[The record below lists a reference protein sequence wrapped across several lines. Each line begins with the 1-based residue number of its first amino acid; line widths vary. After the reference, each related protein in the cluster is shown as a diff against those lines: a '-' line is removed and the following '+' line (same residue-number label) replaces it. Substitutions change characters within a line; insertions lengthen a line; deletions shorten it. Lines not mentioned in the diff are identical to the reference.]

1 MSYRLYVRPRPPYA
15 APDATP
21 DVTPGAQLFN
31 WVLLD
36 ASGDAQARGTADPKE
51 EIEQTLAQNDLE
63 NVLLVGLIPG
73 EEALFCVADIPAKQ
87 TRFVYQALP
96 YAVEEQI
103 AQDIESVHLAL
114 GNRTEKGFRVAA
126 VDHHR
131 MAEWAAMFSGWEHLK
146 LEAIYPD
153 AGLLPITDG
162 GWSICLDGETAML
175 ASDRGEWLS
184 VQARNLAMF
193 AQTLALPPSDE
204 VVPEVPVTVYGT
216 QHEFEHQQADL
227 AELKSSG
234 RLTVKEQALELMP
247 LELLAHAHH
256 HHLCQPINLC
266 QGEYS
271 IRSRKSSALAPW
283 KPLIAVA
290 SVWFV
295 IQIGVEVGMGLYHQQ
310 KADQLQQEAMAIY
323 RQAFPNDSRTD
334 ARNVRR
340 VVEGQLRQMQ
350 SDGPAAGFITLMKYT
365 GEQYSKIPDAGSVV
379 FNSVNYSRNR
389 GELAVDV
396 RADSYNKLST
406 LRNGLTSQG
415 LKAEIGSVVN
425 ESDGARGR
433 LTVSGG

>member
-1 MSYRLYVRPRPPYA
+1 MSYRLYVRPQPPFA
-15 APDATP
+15 APDVNP
-21 DVTPGAQLFN
+21 EAQLYS

-36 ASGDAQARGTADPKE
+36 ASGDAQARGTSDPKE
-51 EIEQTLAQNDLE
+51 EIEQTLAQNDLD

-73 EEALFCVADIPAKQ
+73 EEALFCMADIPARQ
-87 TRFVYQALP
+87 TRFVHQALP

-103 AQDIESVHLAL
+103 AQDIEGVHLAL

-126 VDHHR
+126 VDHGQ
-131 MAEWAAMFSGWEHLK
+131 MADWVAMFSGWAHLK

-153 AGLLPITDG
+153 AGLLPITEG

-175 ASDRGEWLS
+175 ASDQGEWLS

-193 AQTLALPPSDE
+193 AQTLALPPSDD
-204 VVPEVPVTVYGT
+204 VVAEVPVTVYGT
-216 QHEFEHQQADL
+216 QTEFEHQQADL
-227 AELKSSG
+227 SQLKSSG
-234 RLTVKEQALELMP
+234 RLRVREEILELMP

-266 QGEYS
+266 QGEYTV
-271 IRSRKSSALAPW
+271 RSRRRSFLGPW

-295 IQIGVEVGMGLYHQQ
+295 IQIGVEVGMGFYHQQ
-310 KADQLQQEAMAIY
+310 KADQAREEAMAIY
-323 RQAFPNDSRTD
+323 RQAFPNDSRTH
-334 ARNVRR
+334 AGNVRR
-340 VVEGQLRQMQ
+340 VVEGQLRQLQ
-350 SDGPAAGFITLMKYT
+350 AEGPDAGFISLMKFT
-365 GEQYSKIPDAGSVV
+365 GEQYSKIPDASSIM

-389 GELAVDV
+389 GELVVDV

-406 LRNGLTSQG
+406 LRNGLMDRG

-425 ESDGARGR
+425 EPDGARGR

>member
-1 MSYRLYVRPRPPYA
+1 MSYRLYVRPLPPFA
-15 APDATP
+15 DPDTTPDA
-21 DVTPGAQLFN
+21 QLYN

-36 ASGDAQARGTADPKE
+36 AGGDSQARGAGDRKE
-51 EIEQTLAQNDLE
+51 DIEQTLVQNDLE
-63 NVLLVGLIPG
+63 NVLLVGLLPG
-73 EEALFCVADIPAKQ
+73 EEALFCTADIPAKQ
-87 TRFVYQALP
+87 SRFVYQALP

-103 AQDIESVHLAL
+103 AQDIESVHLAM
-114 GNRTEKGFRVAA
+114 GNRTEHGFRVAA
-126 VDHHR
+126 VDHKR
-131 MAEWAAMFSGWEHLK
+131 MAEWVAMFSGWEHLK

-153 AGLLPITDG
+153 AGLLPVTEG

-175 ASDRGEWLS
+175 ASDQGEWLS

-204 VVPEVPVTVYGT
+204 VVAEVPVTVYGT
-216 QHEFEHQQADL
+216 EQEFEHQQADL
-227 AELKSSG
+227 AELRSSG
-234 RLTVKEQALELMP
+234 RLVVREERLELMP

-271 IRSRKSSALAPW
+271 IRSRKSGALNPW

-310 KADQLQQEAMAIY
+310 KADQTREEAMALY
-323 RQAFPNDSRTD
+323 RQAFPDDSRTH
-334 ARNVRR
+334 AGNVRR
-340 VVEGQLRQMQ
+340 VVEGQLRQLQ
-350 SDGPAAGFITLMKYT
+350 SDGPDAGFVTLMKYT
-365 GEQYSKIPDAGSVV
+365 GEQYSTIPDTGSVV
-379 FNSVNYSRNR
+379 FNSVNYSSNR
-389 GELAVDV
+389 GELVVDV

-415 LKAEIGSVVN
+415 LTAEIGSVVN